1 LLRKPKLPL
10 DKQMLIYLQ
19 AAADG
24 GNGSTEGST
33 DGGETET
40 SDGSGE
46 LRGKLEEDGLAV
58 LLDGDEEL
66 LSGAGDVGDEVTDL
80 GGSLDDLTKRGSS
93 GTETKAG
100 NESRDL
106 RAELN
111 KELLGVG
118 AGNGQE
124 LANGRGKVREE
135 VVSTLDVLANGS
147 NNRAEGNTD
156 GGETEAGN
164 EASDLRGQRDEES
177 TNVSTEDSDE
187 TVDVRAETSDKA
199 TKAGGRGN
207 NGTERST
214 ESRETEARDEAGD
227 IGGQLDEESANIG
240 TSDGQDVLE
249 LGTQVLDDVAVRANW
264 LVLILLGGGETEG
277 LGEVTDGGDDGKLGE
292 LKLVGEVANLE
303 VLDETLNTV
312 QDGGEGAG
320 EAGQTGQT
328 VLGRGGSGA
337 HGQSQGNKGGLHL
350 DRIRIL
356 SVIKSD

>member
-1 LLRKPKLPL
+1 
-10 DKQMLIYLQ
+10 MLIYLQ
-19 AAADG
+19 AAGDSG
-24 GNGSTEGST
+24 DGSTEGSS

-40 SDGSGE
+40 GNSLGD
-46 LRGKLEEDGLAV
+46 LRGKLEEDDLAV

-80 GGSLDDLTKRGSS
+80 GSSLDDLAERGSS
-93 GTETKAG
+93 GTETEAG
-100 NESRDL
+100 NKSSDL

-118 AGNGQE
+118 AGNGEE
-124 LANGRGKVREE
+124 LANGGGQVREE
-135 VVSTLDVLANGS
+135 AVSTLDVLANGS
-147 NNRAEGNTD
+147 NNRAEGNTN
-156 GGETEAGN
+156 GGETKAGN
-164 EASDLRGQRDEES
+164 EASDLRGERDEES

-187 TVDVRAETSDKA
+187 TVDVRAETSDKTTEA
-199 TKAGGRGN
+199 RGGGN

-214 ESRETEARDEAGD
+214 ESRETEARDEGGD
-227 IGGQLDEESANIG
+227 IGRQLDEESANIG

-249 LGTQVLDDVAVRANW
+249 LGTQVLDDVAIRADG
-264 LVLILLGGGETEG
+264 LVLVLGGGGETEG
-277 LGEVTDGGDDGKLGE
+277 LGEVTDGGDDGKLVE
-292 LKLVGEVANLE
+292 LELVGDVTNLE

-328 VLGRGGSGA
+328 VLGRGSSGA
-337 HGQSQGNKGGLHL
+337 HGQSQGNKGGLHC

>member
-1 LLRKPKLPL
+1 
-10 DKQMLIYLQ
+10 MLIYLQ
-19 AAADG
+19 AAGDSG
-24 GNGSTEGST
+24 DGSTEGST

-40 SDGSGE
+40 GNSSSE

-80 GGSLDDLTKRGSS
+80 GGSLDDLAERGSS
-93 GTETKAG
+93 GTETEAG
-100 NESRDL
+100 NESSDL

-118 AGNGQE
+118 AGDVEELGNGGAQ
-124 LANGRGKVREE
+124 VRDETT
-135 VVSTLDVLANGS
+135 TLDVLANGS

-156 GGETEAGN
+156 GGETETGN
-164 EASDLRGQRDEES
+164 EASDLRGERDEES
-177 TNVSTEDSDE
+177 TNVSTENSDE

-199 TKAGGRGN
+199 TEAGGRGN
-207 NGTERST
+207 NGTERNT

-227 IGGQLDEESANIG
+227 IGGQLDEESTNIG

-249 LGTQVLDDVAVRANW
+249 LGTQVLDEVAVRANGLA
-264 LVLILLGGGETEG
+264 LVLLGGGETEG
-277 LGEVTDGGDDGKLGE
+277 LGEVTDGGDDGEVVE
-292 LKLVGEVANLE
+292 LELVGDVTNLE
-303 VLDETLNTV
+303 VLDETLNVV

-320 EAGQTGQT
+320 EAGQTRQT
-328 VLGRGGSGA
+328 VLGRGSSGA
-337 HGQSQGNKGGLHL
+337 HGQSQGNKGGLHC

-356 SVIKSD
+356 SVLKSD